1 MAESEDRISKE
12 KNQSMMDYGKLPH
25 HAKGRF
31 AKAAEKQ
38 IERWIVTKVT
48 TFSALL
54 MRATIWIV
62 FVSGYALSSVVF
74 YRWFRMSFG
83 EFLFGDFHQPKEII
97 HVLLLS
103 IELLILVPVPA
114 IVGLSAFRLLMHL
127 SDTNEFDQVQTKK
140 QVYLTEQLLIGG
152 LVTVT
157 GTTMMDSLIVGTGTW
172 VHYGGGLVI
181 ILSLT
186 AFLKFS
192 SH

>member
-1 MAESEDRISKE
+1 MAESEDRVSE
-12 KNQSMMDYGKLPH
+12 EQNQSLTDYGKLPH
-25 HAKGRF
+25 HTKGPF
-31 AKAAEKQ
+31 ARKVEKL
-38 IERWIVTKVT
+38 IEKWIVTKVT

-62 FVSGYALSSVVF
+62 FISGYALSSVVF

-83 EFLFGDFHQPKEII
+83 SFLFHDFNKPKEII
-97 HVLLLS
+97 HALLLS

-127 SDTNEFDQVQTKK
+127 SDSNEFDQIQTKH

-186 AFLKFS
+186 AFLKFT